1 MWEWYWLLKKIYTM
15 NERMLQKKPRKI
27 KRKPR
32 IIDNKKNTTK
42 WTWKIFPCLKKKQPS
57 LSTWASKKTHTDD
70 LVQYFFVSLLIL
82 YKLKKVKESSHL
94 SLENE
99 SKNHTEQKFGRV

>member
-1 MWEWYWLLKKIYTM
+1 MRVILAVKKNLHYEWKNVTKETSQ
-15 NERMLQKKPRKI
+15 NQKKTTNYRQQEKY
-27 KRKPR
+27 
-32 IIDNKKNTTK
+32 NKMDMKN
-42 WTWKIFPCLKKKQPS
+42 ISLFEKKQPS

>member
-1 MWEWYWLLKKIYTM
+1 MKECYKRNLAKSKENHELSTT
-15 NERMLQKKPRKI
+15 RKI
-27 KRKPR
+27 QQNGHEKYFLV
-32 IIDNKKNTTK
+32 
-42 WTWKIFPCLKKKQPS
+42 WKKQPS
-57 LSTWASKKTHTDD
+57 LSTTWASKKTHTDD